1 MLEYEL
7 FYSSSDDSDDT
18 IHNGFD
24 EGQVEVIAKLLQN
37 TNVTPDERFPVDFN
51 VHEKL
56 ILSTKEESDSLME
69 LESDISRIEPAISA
83 SVEGNILE
91 TKRKLQEKFEEIY
104 QNQEET
110 PETNVTRFLA
120 TVEKLIG

>member
-1 MLEYEL
+1 M

-37 TNVTPDERFPVDFN
+37 TNVTPDERFLVDFH

-69 LESDISRIEPAISA
+69 LESGISRIEPAISA
-83 SVEGNILE
+83 SVEGNFLE
-91 TKRKLQEKFEEIY
+91 TKRKLPEKFEEIY

-110 PETNVTRFLA
+110 PETNVIRFLA

>member
-1 MLEYEL
+1 M
-7 FYSSSDDSDDT
+7 FFSFSDDSDDT
-18 IHNGFD
+18 IHYGFD
-24 EGQVEVIAKLLQN
+24 EYQTEVIAKLQQN
-37 TNVTPDERFPVDFN
+37 TSVTPDERFPVDFN
-51 VHEKL
+51 VYEKL
-56 ILSTKEESDSLME
+56 ALSTKEDSDSLME
-69 LESDISRIEPAISA
+69 LESYIIRIEPAISA
-83 SVEGNILE
+83 SVEGNFLE